1 MRALFS
7 AGCTLATIGLLGLL
21 SPRAHAQLPAQSPTQ
36 SDSAHP
42 LTVTRATDVIRQWQ
56 PHQHLYVK
64 GNLGVSPDL
73 LDTLEQWLDHHA
85 TNWVVVLAEN
95 AQGETYTDAEGQ
107 TYQGVEAVNYALGKG
122 LMNQT
127 SFSRQIDPRTQ
138 ERNAAFFILF
148 LRERKLSYYG
158 SDAQDRR
165 GLGEDHW
172 QGNLDQPA
180 VSAMR
185 NGGRVVDA
193 AKDTITQINRRLE
206 TQIVAEINSRKERA
220 AAELAA
226 RSQALEQAR
235 AALENARA
243 DYNLVEAKFGEFIRQ
258 HSSLTG
264 DLARPDL
271 AGLRAE
277 LKLAQDALARG
288 DTARARRATD
298 EVRQRSQAWV
308 RLFEEYPAHGQNL
321 ENLAQRLSR
330 EKGHRYA
337 DAAAPQLQMARSAI
351 EAARREYERG
361 DSSYVA
367 SLGNASQAVTTVE
380 TAVAIAERLAAQ
392 RKMLWVLGL
401 FSSFA
406 GVTVVGL
413 LLNRRRLPAKTEARQ
428 LYDLWGKAL
437 SEKTTALFGLLDRRA
452 TLVGTSAEEAA
463 QRYAGETLKLGEQI
477 IRDVDELFIMSSS
490 AGRILQQAQALLE
503 PPLVWNKVGNFFLA
517 GHYRRSIGLLRDHP
531 IEFRPE
537 EGLELVVR
545 GARTERDRLI
555 GDLASFKP
563 FTMTFN
569 ELMAAFNLRAQR
581 ALASLDEIER
591 SLQEAPDTLRSVQKS
606 IDQTRATEPE
616 VSTGAAQDKLFALPR
631 LFSDLLPA
639 AQSALSDALKRGIS
653 DPVGALHGEGEL
665 ARQQA
670 EDAAALVNAI
680 VEARQKSIPLI
691 RQHAAALAKSGP
703 SGQWLEVGLQ
713 HLSQQA
719 DEAVAQA
726 LRGSAVKEIGTL
738 REGLASLESRATKA
752 IELDQARREKSH
764 RQIVQSTSAIDK
776 ARKEISGGLGM
787 APGEALRER
796 GKDPTEFVTKAQ
808 AQCEAA
814 FAALERGDLDAVQNA
829 LDAVAN
835 LTSEADHIVASSL
848 EVFSKHK
855 ETLAALHTEA
865 EALAARIPEHAHI
878 LAEIQNGYAPTV
890 LALGAGDPAHPNANG
905 AVADNIQETESH
917 LAHARRLLDQAASA
931 FREARLLES
940 DALLEQAGANLETGR
955 HRLLEIAEKKNRLIE
970 TDAANRRQ
978 LEALE
983 RQSLECARMVQEPTA
998 MTPTIRAFEDAERFL
1013 ETARGALQAT
1023 IRDPFA
1029 ASEQLASAKSGLDR
1043 VADQARCD
1051 KDVYAQAGRSLAAA
1065 ASQLAEAERLA
1076 SRAANDRVPDSSA
1089 TQEAAATVRSLS
1101 ASLQVTREEYQRP
1114 HWDWHA
1120 IDQEASSLT
1129 QRAATAAATLRG
1141 ELESAQ
1147 AAMTILTTASTA
1159 VRTAGAWTGGFG
1171 VAILGTPGADLLT
1184 QAWGHLERGDY
1195 ESARRLADN
1204 ARRAAE
1210 QAIAQA
1216 EAEVRRRR
1224 RAEEERLEQERRRR
1238 RAEEEAR
1245 QSRSSSSSGWGGGSS
1260 SWGSSGS
1267 GTRSSSFSSGS
1278 GVSTSSW

>member
-7 AGCTLATIGLLGLL
+7 AGCTLATIFCLL
-21 SPRAHAQLPAQSPTQ
+21 SPRVHAQLPAQSATQ
-36 SDSAHP
+36 SDSARP
-42 LTVTRATDVIRQWQ
+42 LTVTRATDAIRQWR

-64 GNLGVSPDL
+64 GNLGVSTDA
-73 LDTLEQWLDHHA
+73 LDALEQWLDQQG

-95 AQGETYTDAEGQ
+95 AQGETYTDADGQ
-107 TYQGVEAVNYALGKG
+107 SYQGVEAVNHALGKG

-127 SFSRQIDPRTQ
+127 TFSQQTDPRTQ

-148 LRERKLSYYG
+148 LKERKLSYYG

-172 QGNLDQPA
+172 PGKLDQPA

-193 AKDTITQINRRLE
+193 VKDTITQINRRLE

-226 RSQALEQAR
+226 RNQALEQAR
-235 AALENARA
+235 AALENAGA
-243 DYNLVEAKFGEFIRQ
+243 DYSLVEAKCGEFIRQ

-264 DLARPDL
+264 DFARPDL

-277 LKLAQDALARG
+277 LKSAQEALARG
-288 DTARARRATD
+288 DTARVRKAAD
-298 EVRQRSQAWV
+298 AVRQRSQAWV
-308 RLFEEYPAHGQNL
+308 RMFEEYPANGQKL

-330 EKGHRYA
+330 EKGRRYA
-337 DAAAPQLQMARSAI
+337 SAASPQLQMAQSAI
-351 EAARREYERG
+351 EAARHEYERG

-367 SLGNASQAVTTVE
+367 SLGNASNAVIAAE
-380 TAVAIAERLAAQ
+380 RAVSLGERLAAQ
-392 RKMLWVLGL
+392 RKMLWVFGL
-401 FSSFA
+401 LSTFA

-428 LYDLWGKAL
+428 LYDLWEKAL
-437 SEKTTALFGLLDRRA
+437 SEKTSALFGLLDRRA
-452 TLVGTSAEEAA
+452 TLVGTSAAEAA
-463 QRYAGETLKLGEQI
+463 ERYAGETLKLGEQV

-503 PPLVWNKVGNFFLA
+503 PPLVWKKVGNLFLA
-517 GHYRRSIGLLRDHP
+517 VQYRRSIGLLRDHP

-537 EGLELVVR
+537 EGVELVVG

-555 GDLASFKP
+555 GELASFKP

-581 ALASLDEIER
+581 ALASLDEIEH
-591 SLQEAPDTLRSVQKS
+591 SLQKAPDTLRSVQKS
-606 IDQTRATEPE
+606 IDQTRATESE
-616 VSTGAAQDKLFALPR
+616 VTTGTAQDKLFALPQ
-631 LFSDLLPA
+631 LFSDLMPA
-639 AQSALSDALKRGIS
+639 AQRALSDALKRGIS
-653 DPVGALHGEGEL
+653 DPVGALRGEGER
-665 ARQQA
+665 ARQQSD
-670 EDAAALVNAI
+670 DAAALVNT
-680 VEARQKSIPLI
+680 VREARQNSIPLI

-703 SGQWLEVGLQ
+703 NAEWLEAGLRR
-713 HLSQQA
+713 LSQQA
-719 DEAVAQA
+719 DEAVTQA
-726 LRGSAVKEIGTL
+726 LRGSAAKEIGTF
-738 REGLASLESRATKA
+738 REGLASLEGRAAKA
-752 IELDQARREKSH
+752 LELDQARREISQP
-764 RQIVQSTSAIDK
+764 QIAQSASAIDR
-776 ARKEISGGLGM
+776 ARKDIGTGLGL
-787 APGEALRER
+787 APGEVLRER
-796 GKDPTEFVTKAQ
+796 GKDPTDSVTQAQ
-808 AQCEAA
+808 AQWEAA

-829 LDAVAN
+829 LDAVAG
-835 LTSEADHIVASSL
+835 LTSEANQIVATSSA
-848 EVFSKHK
+848 VFSKHK
-855 ETLAALHTEA
+855 ETLASLHTEA
-865 EALAARIPEHAHI
+865 EALAGRIPEHAHI

-890 LALGAGDPAHPNANG
+890 LALGAGDAAHPNANG
-905 AVADNIQETESH
+905 VIADNIQETESH

-955 HRLLEIAEKKNRLIE
+955 HRLLEIAEKNHRLIE

-978 LEALE
+978 LETLQQ
-983 RQSLECARMVQEPTA
+983 QSLECGRMVQEPTA
-998 MTPTIRAFEDAERFL
+998 MTPTIRAFEDVGRSL
-1013 ETARGALQAT
+1013 EAARRALQAT
-1023 IRDPFA
+1023 IRDPFTA
-1029 ASEQLASAKSGLDR
+1029 AEQLAAVKSNLDR
-1043 VADQARCD
+1043 VADLARCD
-1051 KDVYAQAGRSLAAA
+1051 KDVHAQAGRSLAAA
-1065 ASQLAEAERLA
+1065 ASQLAEAERLT
-1076 SRAANDRVPDSSA
+1076 SRAASDRVPDSPA
-1089 TQEAAATVRSLS
+1089 TQQAAAAVRSLS
-1101 ASLQVTREEYQRP
+1101 DSLQVTREEYQRP
-1114 HWDWHA
+1114 HGDWHA
-1120 IDQEASSLT
+1120 IDQGANGLT
-1129 QRAATAAATLRG
+1129 QRAAAAAATLRG

-1147 AAMTILTTASTA
+1147 AAMTVLTAASTV

-1184 QAWGHLERGDY
+1184 QARGHLERGDY
-1195 ESARRLADN
+1195 ESARRLAEN

-1245 QSRSSSSSGWGGGSS
+1245 QSRSSGSSGWGGGSS
-1260 SWGSSGS
+1260 SWGRSGS
-1267 GTRSSSFSSGS
+1267 GARTSSFSSGS